1 MREEKRGQRCE
12 CTMKER
18 KGSDENLRE
27 VIQISTEILTLLPND
42 FNPSSVD
49 YKTWDHEAMKCIDS
63 TKV

>member
-1 MREEKRGQRCE
+1 MSAKKKGQRCE

-18 KGSDENLRE
+18 KESDENLRE
-27 VIQISTEILTLLPND
+27 VIQISTETLTLLSND

-49 YKTWDHEAMKCIDS
+49 YTIWDHEAMKCIDS

>member
-1 MREEKRGQRCE
+1 
-12 CTMKER
+12 MKER

-49 YKTWDHEAMKCIDS
+49 YKIWDHEAMKCIDS